1 MAQELIIF
9 VSRTS
14 KSPIYYLGIFWLGDQ
29 HNWVLLWFS
38 ISNIGS
44 RHRDSFS
51 RAHMLA
57 DLLPAH
63 NREWFIF
70 LFLQEKTYRPQ
81 WREAAGDAPNSPKW
95 AILNQ
100 PDPQT

>member
-1 MAQELIIF
+1 
-9 VSRTS
+9 
-14 KSPIYYLGIFWLGDQ
+14 
-29 HNWVLLWFS
+29 
-38 ISNIGS
+38 
-44 RHRDSFS
+44 
-51 RAHMLA
+51 MLA

-63 NREWFIF
+63 NRDWFIF